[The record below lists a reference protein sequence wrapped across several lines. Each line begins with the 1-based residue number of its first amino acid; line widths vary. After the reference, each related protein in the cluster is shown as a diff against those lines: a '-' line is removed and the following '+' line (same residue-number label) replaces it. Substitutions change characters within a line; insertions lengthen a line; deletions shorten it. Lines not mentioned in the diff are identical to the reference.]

1 MVACM
6 AVMARE
12 TWTDERL
19 DDLAKRMDKGFDE
32 GKVEIRHLRAHTD
45 KGFDEVKGEMREL
58 RSHTDKGFDEAKG
71 EVRELRHEMN
81 EGFARVDSKFD
92 ALDNRFDAMQRTM
105 IICFAGIA
113 GSIAASVIGGI
124 FVTQL

>member
-1 MVACM
+1 M

-32 GKVEIRHLRAHTD
+32 VKGEIRDLRAHTD
-45 KGFDEVKGEMREL
+45 KGFEA
-58 RSHTDKGFDEAKG
+58 AKG
-71 EVRELRHEMN
+71 EIRELRHEMN

-92 ALDNRFDAMQRTM
+92 ALGNRFDAMQRTM
-105 IICFAGIA
+105 IVCFAGIA
-113 GSIAASVIGGI
+113 GSIAASGI
-124 FVTQL
+124 VVTQL